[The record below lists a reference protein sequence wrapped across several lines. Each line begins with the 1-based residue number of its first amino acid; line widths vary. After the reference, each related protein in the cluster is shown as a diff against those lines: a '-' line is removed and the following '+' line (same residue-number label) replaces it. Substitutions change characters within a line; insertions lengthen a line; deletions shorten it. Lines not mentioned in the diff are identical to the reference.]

1 MNSLVKIPLPIHG
14 RGAES
19 NPLNRFER
27 LDIAPEMD
35 EFDPDSPGPK
45 TQFFHDSTRQIIATN
60 DSPDVGFEA
69 SINPY
74 RGCEHGCVYCYAR
87 PTHEYLG
94 FSSGLDFESRIM
106 VKMEAANLLRGELSK
121 PKWKPKVLSMSGV
134 TDCYQP
140 VERQLKI
147 TRGCLEVLAEFGNP
161 VTIITKSHLV
171 TRDIDVLK
179 RLAAEN
185 LTAVMI
191 SITTLDKEIAGV
203 MEPRAPSPARR
214 LAAVTE
220 LTAAGIPVGVMAAP
234 IIPGLTDHEMPELL
248 KAAAAA
254 GAKFCGYTSVR
265 LPFAV
270 KDLFA
275 DWLAAHF
282 PDRKEKVLNRIRE
295 LHNGKLNES
304 TFGSRMRGHG
314 PWADQIKQI
323 FDLARRQNGLD
334 QPFPRLSVDAFRPAK
349 SAQLTL
355 W

>member
-1 MNSLVKIPLPIHG
+1 MNSSGKISLLLHG
-14 RGAES
+14 RGTDM

-27 LDIAPEMD
+27 LDVAPEMD
-35 EFDPDSPGPK
+35 EFDPESSGPK
-45 TQFFHDSTRQIIATN
+45 TQFFHDSTRNIIAAN

-74 RGCEHGCVYCYAR
+74 RGCEHGCIYCYAR

-106 VKMEAANLLRGELSK
+106 VKMQAAKLLRGELSK
-121 PKWKPKVLSMSGV
+121 RKWKPKVLSMSGV

-140 VERQLKI
+140 VERRLRI
-147 TRGCLEVLAEFGNP
+147 TRSCLEVLAEFRNP

-171 TRDIDVLK
+171 TRDIDILK
-179 RLAAEN
+179 TLASEN

-191 SITTLDKEIAGV
+191 SITSLDKEIARV
-203 MEPRAPSPARR
+203 MEPRAASPARR
-214 LAAVTE
+214 LEAVSE
-220 LTAAGIPVGVMAAP
+220 LAAAGIPVGVMAAP
-234 IIPGLTDHEMPELL
+234 VIPGLTDHEMPELL

-275 DWLAAHF
+275 DWLGAHF

-295 LHNGKLNES
+295 LHHGKLNES
-304 TFGSRMRGHG
+304 NFGSRMTGHG

-323 FDLARRQNGLD
+323 FALARRQNGLD
-334 QPFPRLSVDAFRPAK
+334 QPFPKLSVDAFRPAK
-349 SAQLTL
+349 SAQMTL